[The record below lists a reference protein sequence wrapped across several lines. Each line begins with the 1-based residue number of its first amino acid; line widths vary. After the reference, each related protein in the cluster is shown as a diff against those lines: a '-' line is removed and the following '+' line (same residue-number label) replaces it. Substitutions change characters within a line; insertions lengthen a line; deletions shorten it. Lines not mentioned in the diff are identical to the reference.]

1 MYRIDLMSKL
11 HVHLEI
17 IALLNVR
24 KNTYQNVF
32 RVLGLMFV
40 SYEHVYGSFIC
51 LLSADIRELNANH
64 VINSLL
70 RMFNDNESS

>member
-1 MYRIDLMSKL
+1 MCVKIHTKMYS
-11 HVHLEI
+11 EI
-17 IALLNVR
+17 AFI
-24 KNTYQNVF
+24 
-32 RVLGLMFV
+32 GLMFV